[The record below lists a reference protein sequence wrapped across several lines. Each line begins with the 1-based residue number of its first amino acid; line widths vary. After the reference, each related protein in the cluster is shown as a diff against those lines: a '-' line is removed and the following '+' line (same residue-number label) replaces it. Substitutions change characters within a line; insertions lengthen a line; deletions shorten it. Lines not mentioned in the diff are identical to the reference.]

1 MADDAARR
9 AYVAQHV
16 SADLIYVWEEM
27 GLSLL
32 HQRELAE
39 RYRSV
44 ALFSSI
50 ADTRADARAAL
61 RAEVTVADNPDGRA
75 AVAALVAAWQ
85 TCYDMADQERRLK
98 AEAHVLGLPKPLPSN
113 DRMGMRHALEKVV
126 GALEEKDEP
135 SSTYLALKL
144 EEVEAGEL
152 RAAVLDEV
160 TSISDEVNAQFQS
173 SVDSSGRL
181 RLVKERKKAKLP
193 ATSEELRQRLRLE
206 CYTFLMLAARFRT
219 KPWFVDLRVQ
229 DYAKHVDFVLGDKV
243 YLLQMS
249 RTDGATGTQAVN
261 PSWTLLLNF
270 EHRLRKEAYKRACR
284 ENRDIATTL
293 AEVRGDA
300 SLKET
305 YFVGPLAL
313 ELASRSSSSAAPPP
327 PSKWPRLQDHVP
339 GADAGHKGG
348 GGKGRGKGGKGSLRL
363 GFPSARGFVFSSTP
377 DGRQICYAYNN
388 GTCKGDCGR
397 VHVCQL
403 CLKPH
408 PRKSC
413 KMQKDK
419 ASGGGDGQK
428 N

>member
-1 MADDAARR
+1 MADDATSR

-61 RAEVTVADNPDGRA
+61 RAEVTVADTPDGRA

-113 DRMGMRHALEKVV
+113 DRMGMRHALERVV

-160 TSISDEVNAQFQS
+160 TSVSDEVNAQFQS
-173 SVDSSGRL
+173 SVDSSG
-181 RLVKERKKAKLP
+181 V
-193 ATSEELRQRLRLE
+193 S
-206 CYTFLMLAARFRT
+206 
-219 KPWFVDLRVQ
+219 DL
-229 DYAKHVDFVLGDKV
+229 
-243 YLLQMS
+243 
-249 RTDGATGTQAVN
+249 
-261 PSWTLLLNF
+261 
-270 EHRLRKEAYKRACR
+270 
-284 ENRDIATTL
+284 
-293 AEVRGDA
+293 
-300 SLKET
+300 
-305 YFVGPLAL
+305 
-313 ELASRSSSSAAPPP
+313 
-327 PSKWPRLQDHVP
+327 
-339 GADAGHKGG
+339 
-348 GGKGRGKGGKGSLRL
+348 
-363 GFPSARGFVFSSTP
+363 
-377 DGRQICYAYNN
+377 
-388 GTCKGDCGR
+388 
-397 VHVCQL
+397 
-403 CLKPH
+403 
-408 PRKSC
+408 
-413 KMQKDK
+413 
-419 ASGGGDGQK
+419 
-428 N
+428 

>member
-1 MADDAARR
+1 MAEDAARR

-16 SADLIYVWEEM
+16 SADLVYVWEEM
-27 GLSLL
+27 GVSLL
-32 HQRELAE
+32 HQRELGE

-50 ADTRADARAAL
+50 ADTRADARATL
-61 RAEVTVADNPDGRA
+61 RNEVTVGDNVDGRA
-75 AVAALVAAWQ
+75 AIAALVAAWQ
-85 TCYDMADQERRLK
+85 SCYDMADQERRLK

-113 DRMGMRHALEKVV
+113 DRMGMRHALEGVV

-160 TSISDEVNAQFQS
+160 TSVSDEVNAQFQS

-181 RLVKERKKAKLP
+181 RL
-193 ATSEELRQRLRLE
+193 
-206 CYTFLMLAARFRT
+206 
-219 KPWFVDLRVQ
+219 
-229 DYAKHVDFVLGDKV
+229 
-243 YLLQMS
+243 
-249 RTDGATGTQAVN
+249 DGSSGTQAVN

-284 ENRDIATTL
+284 DNRDIATTL
-293 AEVRGDA
+293 AEVRADA
-300 SLKET
+300 ALKET

-313 ELASRSSSSAAPPP
+313 ELASRGPSASAPPP
-327 PSKWPRLQDHVP
+327 PAKWARLEDHVP
-339 GADAGHKGG
+339 GADKGNKG
-348 GGKGRGKGGKGSLRL
+348 RDNKGRGRGGKGSLRL
-363 GFPSARGFVFSSTP
+363 GFPSSKGFVFSNTP

-408 PRKSC
+408 PRKTC
-413 KMQKDK
+413 KLQKDK
-419 ASGGGDGQK
+419 SGGRIREAT
-428 N
+428 

>member
-249 RTDGATGTQAVN
+249 RTDGVPA
-261 PSWTLLLNF
+261 
-270 EHRLRKEAYKRACR
+270 LR
-284 ENRDIATTL
+284 
-293 AEVRGDA
+293 
-300 SLKET
+300 
-305 YFVGPLAL
+305 
-313 ELASRSSSSAAPPP
+313 
-327 PSKWPRLQDHVP
+327 Q
-339 GADAGHKGG
+339 
-348 GGKGRGKGGKGSLRL
+348 
-363 GFPSARGFVFSSTP
+363 
-377 DGRQICYAYNN
+377 
-388 GTCKGDCGR
+388 
-397 VHVCQL
+397 
-403 CLKPH
+403 
-408 PRKSC
+408 
-413 KMQKDK
+413 
-419 ASGGGDGQK
+419 
-428 N
+428 

>member
-1 MADDAARR
+1 MADDATRR

-16 SADLIYVWEEM
+16 SADLIYVWEET

-61 RAEVTVADNPDGRA
+61 RAEVTVADTPDGRA
-75 AVAALVAAWQ
+75 AVAPLVAAWQ

-113 DRMGMRHALEKVV
+113 DRMGMRHALERVV

-160 TSISDEVNAQFQS
+160 TSVSDEVNAQFQS

-219 KPWFVDLRVQ
+219 KPWFVELLVQ

-249 RTDGATGTQAVN
+249 RTDGASGTQAVN

-284 ENRDIATTL
+284 DNRDIATTL

-313 ELASRSSSSAAPPP
+313 ELASRTSSSAAPPP

-339 GADAGHKGG
+339 ALMLGIKEGAAKVVERGARAALRTAVKFAMPTTMVLAKEIAG
-348 GGKGRGKGGKGSLRL
+348 
-363 GFPSARGFVFSSTP
+363 GFMSASF
-377 DGRQICYAYNN
+377 A
-388 GTCKGDCGR
+388 
-397 VHVCQL
+397 
-403 CLKPH
+403 
-408 PRKSC
+408 
-413 KMQKDK
+413 
-419 ASGGGDGQK
+419 
-428 N
+428 